1 MMKYIYTQRALRTI
15 CHTDCTEF
23 TPVPVNIYQNY
34 ILKVI
39 EWKWNHYIHGKMI
52 PFHKEN
58 HFSVQHS
65 FVYVIRYLLQTL
77 VIEGYRLKT
86 RLVLFCNNIDHINT
100 ILND

>member
-58 HFSVQHS
+58 HENLTGHFLSSAFICV
-65 FVYVIRYLLQTL
+65 R
-77 VIEGYRLKT
+77 
-86 RLVLFCNNIDHINT
+86 NT
-100 ILND
+100 VFTPNVGHGRIQI